1 MKLGLKGPLF
11 WPMVVLFVCVLAAVS
26 LRGQAAAAPQAS
38 AAPQAPAAGGAL
50 ISDQV
55 LKNIQVLKGIPID
68 TFFESMGLFASSMGG
83 DCTYCHSKDAV
94 FNRDAFAVA
103 TPRIQRARQMIVMMN
118 TINKSY
124 FAGQTKVTCF
134 TCHRAAYSPETAPRF
149 TLQYGTP
156 AEEPNMINF
165 VDDPRADAGKILDK
179 YLEAI
184 GGAGRLAKLASFAGK
199 GTYAGFDTG
208 FKEVPVEVFAKAPNQ
223 RTTVVHMD
231 YGDNIRVYDGRN
243 GWFAGPDAP
252 VPLEPLT
259 SGVLDAA
266 RLEALVAF
274 PAGIKQ
280 AYSQWKVGGT
290 IIDDKDVTIV
300 QGSNPNSGLLP
311 VNFYFDNATGLLVRV
326 VRWNETPVG
335 PNPTQMDYDDYRE
348 VSGTGVKMPHT
359 WTVSLTY
366 MQMTIKL
373 DGLQANVPVDA
384 ARFATPRPS
393 TGPRFGP
400 AARR

>member
-1 MKLGLKGPLF
+1 MRRQGFWATVMALTGALGALSAGAQTP
-11 WPMVVLFVCVLAAVS
+11 AA
-26 LRGQAAAAPQAS
+26 QAPAAQAS
-38 AAPQAPAAGGAL
+38 AAQTAL
-50 ISDQV
+50 LSDQV

-83 DCTYCHSKDAV
+83 DCTYCHSKQAV
-94 FNRDAFAVA
+94 FNRDAFAEA

-118 TINKSY
+118 TINKTY

-156 AEEPNMINF
+156 PEEPNMINF

-184 GGAGRLAKLASFAGK
+184 GGAGRLQKVASFAGK

-208 FKEVPVEVFAKAPNQ
+208 FKEVPVDVFGKAPNQ

-231 YGDNIRVYDGRN
+231 YGNNTRVFDGRN

-252 VPLEPLT
+252 VPLETLT

-311 VNFYFDNATGLLVRV
+311 VNFYFDNTTGLLVRV

-335 PNPTQMDYDDYRE
+335 PNPTQIDYDDYRD
-348 VSGTGVKMPHT
+348 VAGIKMPHT

-373 DGLQANVPVDA
+373 DSLQANVPVDA
-384 ARFATPRPS
+384 AKFARPTPS
-393 TGPRFGP
+393 EGPRFGP
-400 AARR
+400 TPAGR